1 MGCLSLIL
9 LAAVMCALFICAC
22 IGAGFIINVVLF
34 PTVSLIFCSLMGF
47 GIFVVSF
54 IILFL
59 ILVMDSARYDY

>member
-9 LAAVMCALFICAC
+9 LAIITCVLFICAC
-22 IGAGFIINVVLF
+22 IGAGFVINIMLF
-34 PTVSLIFCSLMGF
+34 PAISLIFCILMGF
-47 GIFVVSF
+47 GVFVVSF